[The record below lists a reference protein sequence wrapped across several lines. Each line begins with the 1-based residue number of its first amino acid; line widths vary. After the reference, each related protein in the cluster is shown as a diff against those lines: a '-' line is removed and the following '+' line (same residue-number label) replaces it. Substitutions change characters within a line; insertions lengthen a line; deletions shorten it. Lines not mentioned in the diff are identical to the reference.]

1 MTAMTQRITPHLM
14 ARLNSRP
21 MLSAS
26 VSIAVA
32 LSLAYYAQREWLP
45 SLGLQ
50 TLWSPYFFAPMGW
63 LAAAGVATYWYRRTP
78 AAPLS
83 EDTAVDQRTI
93 LVIAALLGV
102 FLVSLQFIVGMF
114 SNFGHSPYAHS
125 PRWLAINFLFAGAP
139 LVASEVSRTVLL
151 RIGRRYGLTLALIA
165 TSVGFAALQF
175 GQGQFMKDGFGAQAE
190 FWGASFIPAAAM
202 GLLAGFFALYG
213 GWRAA
218 IFVSAPLVAFTY
230 FSPILPSAEWPILAL
245 VGVAGPAMGLWI
257 AESMFESP
265 AESADE
271 EQGGIRLPS
280 VAWVLTAVMGLVI
293 FWFSFGFFGYLPAF
307 VPSHSMEPLIQQG
320 DIVLTRNIEPADVK
334 VGDIILYEMANRQR
348 VLHRV
353 MEIGKSESGA
363 RYFIFK
369 GDNNGAEDG
378 FPVTDEQIK
387 SRYLLRVPKLGWL
400 PIKFQSALME
410 LK

>member
-1 MTAMTQRITPHLM
+1 
-14 ARLNSRP
+14 
-21 MLSAS
+21 MLFAS
-26 VSIAVA
+26 VSVLAAVC
-32 LSLAYYAQREWLP
+32 LAYYSQREFLP
-45 SLGLQ
+45 SLGLR

-63 LAAAGVATYWYRRTP
+63 LAAAAVAGYWVRRIP
-78 AAPLS
+78 A
-83 EDTAVDQRTI
+83 TAVNEDSETDLRTI
-93 LVIAALLGV
+93 LAISLVLG
-102 FLVSLQFIVGMF
+102 FFIVSLHFITGMLAG
-114 SNFGHSPYAHS
+114 FGQSPYAHS
-125 PRWLAINFLFAGAP
+125 PRWLATNLLFAGAP
-139 LVASEVSRTVLL
+139 LLASEMSRTVLL
-151 RIGRRYGLTLALIA
+151 RIGRRYGLTLALIG
-165 TSVGFAALQF
+165 TSLGFAAIQF
-175 GQGQFMKDGFGAQAE
+175 GESQFTRDGFVAQAE

-218 IFVSAPLVAFTY
+218 LFVSAPLVAFTY
-230 FSPILPSAEWPILAL
+230 FSPILPAAEWPILAL

-257 AESMFESP
+257 AESMFETDKSEP
-265 AESADE
+265 ET
-271 EQGGIRLPS
+271 EQGWLRTPS

-320 DIVLTRNIEPADVK
+320 DIVLTKDIKPEDIQ
-334 VGDIILYEMANRQR
+334 VGDIILYEMPNRQR

-353 MEIGKSESGA
+353 MEIGTSETGS

-369 GDNNGAEDG
+369 GDNNATEDG
-378 FPVTDEQIK
+378 FPVTDDQIK
-387 SRYLLRVPKLGWL
+387 SRYLFRVPKLGWI